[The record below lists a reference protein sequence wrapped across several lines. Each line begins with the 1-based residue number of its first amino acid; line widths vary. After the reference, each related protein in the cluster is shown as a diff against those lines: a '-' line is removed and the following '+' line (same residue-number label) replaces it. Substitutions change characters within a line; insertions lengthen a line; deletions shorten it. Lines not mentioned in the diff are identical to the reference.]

1 MSIPFKLN
9 IFKQI
14 EIYQDLKE
22 LDDQFLKQLKK
33 DKFCKNPPTWFF
45 EKKILHWAYLK
56 HKHLGSPLKVS
67 HLSNNEYI
75 HGRERNPKHKNLQE
89 SIKGALIIEENTK
102 DIHYTEKEIEVVQ
115 IRKVFGN
122 MEVKGF
128 AKFFLKNENNYWN
141 INQENCEGIFL
152 TPKGLECARMIY
164 FLYKFKNAKEE
175 CKKKIKGVEE
185 VLEIKIYQ
193 VIKFTA
199 IITTVWLMIFSS
211 IFLFFKTFVWEITD
225 SLLFF

>member
-22 LDDQFLKQLKK
+22 LDDQFFEQLKK
-33 DKFCKNPPTWFF
+33 DGNEFCKNPPTWFF

-56 HKHLGSPLKVS
+56 HKHLGSPLKIS
-67 HLSNNEYI
+67 YLSSDEYI
-75 HGRERNPKHKNLQE
+75 RERDSNKNLQE
-89 SIKGALIIEENTK
+89 ILKEVLIIEENIK
-102 DIHYTEKEIEVVQ
+102 DIYYTKEEAKAVQ

-122 MEVKGF
+122 MEVKGL
-128 AKFFLKNENNYWN
+128 AKFFKSNENNYWN
-141 INQENCEGIFL
+141 INQENCDGIFL
-152 TPKGLECARMIY
+152 TAKGLEYARMIY
-164 FLYKFKNAKEE
+164 SLYEFRNVKGEY
-175 CKKKIKGVEE
+175 KKIKGAEK
-185 VLEIKIYQ
+185 VLEIKTRQ

-199 IITTVWLMIFSS
+199 IITTMFLIILSS
-211 IFLFFKTFVWEITD
+211 IFLFFKTFVSEITD

>member
-33 DKFCKNPPTWFF
+33 DKLCKNPPTWFF

-67 HLSNNEYI
+67 HFLNDEYI
-75 HGRERNPKHKNLQE
+75 HRQGRNLKHRNFQE
-89 SIKGALIIEENTK
+89 SIKGALIIEENVK

-128 AKFFLKNENNYWN
+128 AKFFKENENNYWN
-141 INQENCEGIFL
+141 IDQGNCDGIFL
-152 TPKGLECARMIY
+152 TTKGLAYARMIHS
-164 FLYKFKNAKEE
+164 LYKFKNIEE
-175 CKKKIKGVEE
+175 EYKKIEGVE
-185 VLEIKIYQ
+185 KILKMVKNQKRKFDIYVYASWF
-193 VIKFTA
+193 VIIGSILLFS
-199 IITTVWLMIFSS
+199 ITLY
-211 IFLFFKTFVWEITD
+211 KEITNL
-225 SLLFF
+225 S